1 MGRHHVLSLSRA
13 VEAAKL
19 NLPHALDGTTLP
31 QSQSPACEK
40 ASAAKHEQYQL
51 MLTIAAKQAL
61 DGKRQDTPQFSGAAC
76 SLFGTFS
83 QDLTDLVEWL
93 AKAYARK
100 LQREGDRDDGCEAPR
115 LTAQFRNRLNLRLQ
129 AAIAR
134 GTARMLLTAG
144 LPARACRKYCGTNI
158 PASRQGQTSGN
169 VLAGRQTCRQ
179 VGSQSRTVSREERG
193 MREKEYCTD

>member
-1 MGRHHVLSLSRA
+1 MHLRA
-13 VEAAKL
+13 Q
-19 NLPHALDGTTLP
+19 HP

-40 ASAAKHEQYQL
+40 ASADKHEQYRL

-100 LQREGDRDDGCEAPR
+100 LQREGPRDDGCESPR

-129 AAIAR
+129 SAIAR
-134 GTARMLLTAG
+134 GTARMLLTAA
-144 LPARACRKYCGTNI
+144 LPARACRKYCGTST
-158 PASRQGQTSGN
+158 PSRQTDRHTSRELLASRQTD
-169 VLAGRQTCRQ
+169 RQP
-179 VGSQSRTVSREERG
+179 VSQHSEEFAS
-193 MREKEYCTD
+193 KSQCIFYFSIQCVCN